1 MQTFVKVPVKL
12 LLDLLGN
19 IAKCMRQARGNS
31 TEADRK
37 KNAEVYNRI
46 KDKADTIF
54 STLKRKCVAKANDGN
69 VRRFEG
75 KTKRK
80 LQLVLKGLKALNLTA
95 IKTNV
100 EKAVR
105 QNNPDAEDIVV
116 ETILERTRRRLDE
129 SVKVQVELSNFG
141 APPNPDYEGA
151 IAESTGASAVVVTDD
166 AILSAETS
174 ASPEDINDTS
184 EIPTYAE
191 DDEANVSSGNV
202 NHVAVCAVMSMLTF
216 TRILL

>member
-1 MQTFVKVPVKL
+1 
-12 LLDLLGN
+12 
-19 IAKCMRQARGNS
+19 MRQARGNS

-37 KNAEVYNRI
+37 KNAEVYNRV

-184 EIPTYAE
+184 EIPTYPE